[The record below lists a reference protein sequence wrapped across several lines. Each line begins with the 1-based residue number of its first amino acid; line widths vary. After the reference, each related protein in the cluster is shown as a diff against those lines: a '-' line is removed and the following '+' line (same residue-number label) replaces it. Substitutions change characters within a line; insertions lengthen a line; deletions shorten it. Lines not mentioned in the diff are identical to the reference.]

1 MSPLVRN
8 ILLAATLAAI
18 VSLGYFI
25 FFRADNSALLT
36 NSATGA
42 LGETDVLVENEM
54 FLGRLQELQTLKIDS
69 SIFNDVRFVSLF
81 NFRRDLVDEK
91 TGRPNPFRPVG
102 E

>member
-8 ILLAATLAAI
+8 ILLAVTLAAI

-25 FFRADNSALLT
+25 FFRADDSQLLT
-36 NSATGA
+36 NNSSGVA
-42 LGETDVLVENEM
+42 GEGDILIENEI